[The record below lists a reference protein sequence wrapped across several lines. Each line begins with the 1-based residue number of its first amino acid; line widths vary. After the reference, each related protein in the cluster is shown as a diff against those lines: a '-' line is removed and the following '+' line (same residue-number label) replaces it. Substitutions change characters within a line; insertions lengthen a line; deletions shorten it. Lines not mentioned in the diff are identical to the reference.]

1 MLIAWFCKQNFEGW
15 DQCERERWAC
25 PSAGTDRSFQILI
38 HCSSWIFALIL
49 IFCKLREN
57 TIYLVYCF
65 WHLLEFCPR
74 SEHGTWLTLF
84 LALPGSPSS
93 WALWPLSLDPAGRQ
107 TWWSPMWFLI
117 IWATWGKRLNL
128 SDPQLPH
135 LLQRITVVAATQAVG
150 RIQWAILGHV
160 AVNPEPA
167 SSQRPVTAFV
177 SAVLDS
183 EPSSDLEGCI
193 HAAY

>member
-1 MLIAWFCKQNFEGW
+1 MDFCINFDFLQIAWKYHISCLLLLASPW
-15 DQCERERWAC
+15 
-25 PSAGTDRSFQILI
+25 ILPQK
-38 HCSSWIFALIL
+38 W
-49 IFCKLREN
+49 
-57 TIYLVYCF
+57 T
-65 WHLLEFCPR
+65 WHLAYPIP
-74 SEHGTWLTLF
+74 GPAWL
-84 LALPGSPSS
+84 PPSS